1 MNNHGFDELI
11 KDFGKQSRSRRA
23 ALKLLA
29 GGALAALVGWA
40 GPGARLVAGAAGCRK
55 VGAGCR
61 RAAQC
66 CSGIC
71 RGPKGKK
78 TCRAHGVGT
87 CKRGQDICR
96 QGDAA
101 AACSNPDVAECVCG
115 VTTSDA
121 GFCFDLNSAR
131 CAACERDPD
140 CVEKHG
146 FPRGSACI
154 RAVEGGCEECARL
167 GTACAAPCGADAGAE
182 PR

>member
-11 KDFGKQSRSRRA
+11 KEFGKESRSRRA

-29 GGALAALVGWA
+29 GGALAALIRQA
-40 GPGARLVAGAAGCRK
+40 GSGARLAGAAGCRK

-101 AACSNPDVAECVCG
+101 AACSTPDLDCVCG
-115 VTTSDA
+115 VTTGDA

-167 GTACAAPCGADAGAE
+167 GTACAAPCGADLATE